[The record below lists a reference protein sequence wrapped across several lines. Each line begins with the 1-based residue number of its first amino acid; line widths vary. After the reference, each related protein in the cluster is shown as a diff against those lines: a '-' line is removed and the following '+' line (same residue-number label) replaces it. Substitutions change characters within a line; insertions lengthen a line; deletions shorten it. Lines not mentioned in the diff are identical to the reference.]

1 MPPPLKPAAD
11 PDHGPPLNPVWV
23 GRFEVTAARGNEH
36 LAGYTHAFLW
46 IAARAAD
53 SLTLKSQVASALHT
67 LGLTVVRGD
76 DIEEALHEDKYST
89 EVRKLIREA
98 KRNVNVIC
106 GPPHGFEAPSVR
118 PPTMLQL
125 KTERLLLR
133 PWLRKDRD
141 PFAEMNADREVMR
154 YFIGPMSRQQSDE
167 AVDRYLAAF
176 DRDGFS
182 FLVAEMRDTKAFAG
196 VIGLQIMSDILPNL
210 AQPAFEIG
218 WRLNREH
225 QGRGLATEGGHA
237 IIKLAFENFFL
248 DEVVAITAM
257 ANTPSRRVMEKLG
270 MKHRTDFDF
279 LHPRMPPSHLY
290 ARHTL
295 YQLKNPK
302 PFVPS
307 TPLRSLRSA

>member
-1 MPPPLKPAAD
+1 MPSPLIPAAD
-11 PDHGPPLNPVWV
+11 PLHAPPLSPVWV
-23 GRFEVTAARGNEH
+23 GRFEVNGPRGNDH
-36 LAGYTHAFLW
+36 LDGYTHAFLW
-46 IAARAAD
+46 VAGRAHDAL
-53 SLTLKSQVASALHT
+53 SLKSQVTANLHALA
-67 LGLTVVRGD
+67 LSVVRGD
-76 DIEEALHEDKYST
+76 EIEEALHEDKYSD

-98 KRNVNVIC
+98 KRNITLIC
-106 GPPHGFEAPSVR
+106 GKPHGFEAPSRR

-133 PWLRKDRD
+133 PWLRKDRE
-141 PFAEMNADREVMR
+141 PFAAMNADREVMR

-182 FLVAEMRDTKAFAG
+182 FLVAETRDTKAFAG
-196 VIGLQIMSDILPNL
+196 VIGLQVMTDILPNL

-225 QGRGLATEGGHA
+225 QGLGLATEGGRA

-248 DEVVAITAM
+248 DEVVAITAI

-270 MKHRTDFDF
+270 MTHRADFDF
-279 LHPRMPPSHLY
+279 IHQRMPPSHLY

-302 PFVPS
+302 PFIP
-307 TPLRSLRSA
+307 PPPKR

>member
-1 MPPPLKPAAD
+1 M
-11 PDHGPPLNPVWV
+11 LNPVWT
-23 GRFEVTAARGNEH
+23 GRFEVNGPRGNEH
-36 LAGYTHAFLW
+36 LGGYTSAFLW
-46 IAARAAD
+46 VAGRAEDDDALRANAA
-53 SLTLKSQVASALHT
+53 LELQQ
-67 LGLTVVRGD
+67 LGLTIVRAD
-76 DIEEALHEDKYST
+76 EIEIAQHEDKYSM
-89 EVRKLIREA
+89 EVRRLIRDA
-98 KRNVNVIC
+98 KRSDATVFC
-106 GPPHGFEAPSVR
+106 GKCHGFEPQSLR

-125 KTERLLLR
+125 KTDRLLLR

-141 PFAEMNADREVMR
+141 PFAAMNADRDVMR
-154 YFIGPMSRQQSDE
+154 YFIGPMTRQQSDE
-167 AVDRYLAAF
+167 SVDRYLAAF

-225 QGRGLATEGGHA
+225 QGRGLATEGARA

-248 DEVVAITAM
+248 DEVVAITAV

-270 MKHRTDFDF
+270 MTHRPDLDFQ
-279 LHPRMPPSHLY
+279 HPRMPPQHLY
-290 ARHTL
+290 AHHTL

-302 PFVPS
+302 PYVPPTS
-307 TPLRSLRSA
+307 EKPAHPFKP